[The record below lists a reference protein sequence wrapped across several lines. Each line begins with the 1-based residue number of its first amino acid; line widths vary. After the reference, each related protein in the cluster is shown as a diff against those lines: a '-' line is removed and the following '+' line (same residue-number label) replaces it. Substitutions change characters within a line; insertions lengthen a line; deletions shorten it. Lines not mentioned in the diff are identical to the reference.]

1 MPATVITP
9 ELKRLIQDAKKAG
22 KSSPE
27 IAREL
32 LETRGIE
39 LDQRTISLAVAPK
52 RIRVPGQSRTQDE
65 AAEALLPHPPASP
78 TLDEVEAL
86 EVEAT
91 YLQGLLAEALTTR
104 DRVYVNAELRQ
115 TFAAIR
121 AAKRAAREAAE
132 VESSDTAWMVAKL
145 KKFAGQEAPKDD
157 AAPVSSQRDPA
168 VGE

>member
-1 MPATVITP
+1 MPTSVLTP
-9 ELKRLIQDAKKAG
+9 ELKQLIDDAKRAG
-22 KSSPE
+22 RSSRD
-27 IAREL
+27 IVSWL
-32 LETRGIE
+32 LETHGVE
-39 LDQRTISLAVAPK
+39 VDQRTISRAVAPK

-91 YLQGLLAEALTTR
+91 YLQGLLAEALSTR

-145 KKFAGQEAPKDD
+145 KKFAGQDPKDD
-157 AAPVSSQRDPA
+157 AAPVSAQRDPA